1 VTASR
6 DVATVPTGHPW
17 STATLGHR
25 AAVVVDLDAVSANV
39 AAFRAATGR
48 PVMAVVKADAYGHGL
63 VPVAEAAV
71 RGGATWIGVALPS
84 EAVALRA
91 AGLRAR
97 ILCWLYPPD
106 TDVADALEA
115 DADVGISSRWQ
126 LDAVVRAA
134 LAAGRPARVHVK
146 ADTGLSRSGEVAAGW
161 PALLQA
167 VAAAERAGGVE
178 VVGLWSHFACA
189 DEPGH
194 PANAAQVAS
203 FERFVAAATAT
214 GLRTGLVHMAN
225 TAATVTLPEAHY
237 DLVRVGLGCYGLLPL
252 PVEQCR
258 VRVPLRPA
266 MRMVASLV
274 RSRRVGAGAFEAV
287 VACGYGDGLPLA
299 AAGRAQVL
307 VDDVPADVV
316 DIGVESMVVRLGVE
330 PVDGAEAEVFGD
342 GSTGGPTAYDWARWS
357 GTIGH
362 EFVTRIAPRLPRLHV
377 RSSDGE
383 PP

>member
-1 VTASR
+1 VTAAR
-6 DVATVPTGHPW
+6 DVATAPVCA
-17 STATLGHR
+17 ATLGRR

-39 AAFRAATGR
+39 TAFRAATGR

-84 EAVALRA
+84 EAVALRT
-91 AGLRAR
+91 AGLRAHV
-97 ILCWLYPPD
+97 LCWLYPPG
-106 TDVADALEA
+106 TGVAEAL
-115 DADVGISSRWQ
+115 DADVDAGVSSRWQ
-126 LDAVVRAA
+126 LDTVVRAA
-134 LAAGRPARVHVK
+134 RAAGRRARVHVK

-161 PALLQA
+161 PALLDA
-167 VAAAERAGGVE
+167 VAAAERAGVVE

-203 FERFVAAATAT
+203 FERFVAAATAA
-214 GLRTGLVHMAN
+214 GLRPGLLHMAN
-225 TAATVTLPEAHY
+225 TAATVTLPNAHY

-252 PVEQCR
+252 PAEQCS

-274 RSRRVGAGAFEAV
+274 RSRQVGSDVFEAV
-287 VACGYGDGLPLA
+287 VGCGYGDGLPLA
-299 AAGRAQVL
+299 AAGRAKVL
-307 VDDVPADVV
+307 VGDVLAGVV
-316 DIGVESMVVRLGVE
+316 DIGVESMVVRLGTE
-330 PVDGAEAEVFGD
+330 PAGGTDVEVFGD

-377 RSSDGE
+377 HSTDGE
-383 PP
+383 RP